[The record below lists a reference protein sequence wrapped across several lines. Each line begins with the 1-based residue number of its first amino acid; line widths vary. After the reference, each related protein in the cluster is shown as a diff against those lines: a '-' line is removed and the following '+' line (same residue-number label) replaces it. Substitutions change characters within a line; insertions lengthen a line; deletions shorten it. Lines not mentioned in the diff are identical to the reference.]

1 MLLSMVIVAR
11 VLGRE
16 GYGELGMIRTTINMF
31 ATLGGVGLGL
41 TANTFVARFRDTD
54 KKRSGQIVGSSIAL
68 AVAFGFVVAVVVFA
82 ASGTLARDVLA
93 APQLT
98 VGLKLAAVLL
108 LFAAVNG
115 AQLGVLQGLEAY
127 RRIAVA
133 SSVQGLVGLVAFV
146 LGAYRFGLDGVLV
159 GFLVHSV
166 AGLVLFQLQ
175 MRAELSRQGIVPT
188 LADFRAVL
196 PIFWSFSIPAA
207 LMGIAVS
214 PFKWASETALSRNSG
229 FDDLGVF
236 HASMTFATIFVALV
250 SILNSPL
257 ISLVANTADSSRS
270 SRVQYLNLYGSW
282 YVFLVLALPF
292 IALPALP
299 AALFGADYSGADF
312 RAVVLLLLLYSGFLM
327 YYQGVMRFVTLRGS
341 MWFGLVTNLCEGL
354 TLIVVFY
361 LARSYGAVGLAFAY
375 ICSYVM
381 RTAVTTPFL
390 ISKGIVP
397 RALLTDK
404 YFIATFASV
413 CAIVAFQILREPVF

>member
-1 MLLSMVIVAR
+1 
-11 VLGRE
+11 
-16 GYGELGMIRTTINMF
+16 
-31 ATLGGVGLGL
+31 
-41 TANTFVARFRDTD
+41 
-54 KKRSGQIVGSSIAL
+54 
-68 AVAFGFVVAVVVFA
+68 
-82 ASGTLARDVLA
+82 
-93 APQLT
+93 
-98 VGLKLAAVLL
+98 
-108 LFAAVNG
+108 
-115 AQLGVLQGLEAY
+115 
-127 RRIAVA
+127 
-133 SSVQGLVGLVAFV
+133 
-146 LGAYRFGLDGVLV
+146 
-159 GFLVHSV
+159 
-166 AGLVLFQLQ
+166 
-175 MRAELSRQGIVPT
+175 
-188 LADFRAVL
+188 
-196 PIFWSFSIPAA
+196 
-207 LMGIAVS
+207 
-214 PFKWASETALSRNSG
+214 
-229 FDDLGVF
+229 
-236 HASMTFATIFVALV
+236 MTFATIFVALV

-257 ISLVANTADSSRS
+257 ISLVANTAESSRS
-270 SRVQYLNLYGSW
+270 SRVQFLNLYGSW

-361 LARSYGAVGLAFAY
+361 LAPPYGAVGVGFAY